1 MMPRSTSWALSIL
14 ALTAACTTTPD
25 APNPQPDVTRIL
37 GAPLA
42 IAFKIPACA
51 VSLGATAVGA
61 GALELA
67 AANDRER
74 SLRRS
79 LDYGLQRN
87 CGPFD
92 AVAPR

>member
-1 MMPRSTSWALSIL
+1 MAISARWALIL
-14 ALTAACTTTPD
+14 LAATAACTAPAD
-25 APNPQPDVTRIL
+25 APGPQPDVARVL

-42 IAFKIPACA
+42 VAFKIPACA
-51 VSLGATAVGA
+51 VSLGATAVAA

-67 AANDRER
+67 VPNDRER

-92 AVAPR
+92 AVAER